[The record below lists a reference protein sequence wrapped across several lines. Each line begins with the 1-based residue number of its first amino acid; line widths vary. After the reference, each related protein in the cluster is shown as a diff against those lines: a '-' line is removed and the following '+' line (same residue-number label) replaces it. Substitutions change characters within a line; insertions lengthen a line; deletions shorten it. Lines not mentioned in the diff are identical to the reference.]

1 MSTAKKLEHLYKDS
15 QSTISEEK
23 KSLELLIK
31 KLKEEIESDTTKQKK
46 MADILSLYIKD
57 S

>member
-1 MSTAKKLEHLYKDS
+1 VSSAKKFEDLYHDS
-15 QSTISEEK
+15 KSTLSEEK
-23 KSLELLIK
+23 ASLELLVN
-31 KLKEEIESDTTKQKK
+31 KLKEEIESDTETQKK